1 MMNVMAFWWLLL
13 PVVLLPIWWHRQRR
27 LNPKILTLATAKF
40 LASATPQRK
49 PIWRWRDWILLLLRC
64 LILLCMLALLAGWF
78 LSWRGDTVLLA
89 PDLDPQWVRQE
100 LKKSGMQEAQQSVFC
115 AQAACEIHTDNLL
128 SWLEQQQAQWRPQAR
143 ILILARA
150 DQLRMNAQAPQIAH
164 ALQIRIAPSPRHP
177 AVATNR
183 SKLPIAVASDRLPE
197 WQRLIAAFN
206 LATNSATNSATKTD
220 QEWIVSEK
228 ITHDTVLAIWDRAE
242 PPESGWR
249 APLLWLI
256 TEGKGNTQQSDAAS
270 QRWRA
275 LAISSSQQA
284 NMQVWQLDLRQANP
298 LQNIEV
304 AKQLFEAW
312 QSVRPQPLSLPM
324 QNQDRNAVSA
334 PTLRQ
339 TGDANLEPAWQQLL
353 LAALVLLFVLERSI
367 VHARR
372 A

>member
-1 MMNVMAFWWLLL
+1 MMNVTALWWLLL
-13 PVVLLPIWWHRQRR
+13 PVVLLPFWWHRQRR
-27 LNPKILTLATAKF
+27 HNPKILTLATAKF
-40 LASATPQRK
+40 LASATPQLK

-89 PDLDPQWVRQE
+89 PDLDPQWVQQE

-115 AQAACEIHTDNLL
+115 AQATCEIHTDNLL
-128 SWLEQQQAQWRPQAR
+128 SWLEQQQAQWRPQAK

-164 ALQIRIAPSPRHP
+164 TLQIRIAPNTRHP

-183 SKLPIAVASDRLPE
+183 SKLHIAIASDRLPE
-197 WQRLIAAFN
+197 WQRLISAFN
-206 LATNSATNSATKTD
+206 LATNSATKTD

-228 ITHDTVLAIWDRAE
+228 VTPDTVLAIWDRAE

-249 APLLWLI
+249 APLMWFI
-256 TEGKGNTQQSDAAS
+256 TEAKGNVEQADAAS
-270 QRWRA
+270 QRLRA
-275 LAISSSQQA
+275 LAIHSSQQA
-284 NMQVWQLDLRQANP
+284 NMQVWQIDLRRANP

-312 QSVRPQPLSLPM
+312 QAARPQPLSFAM
-324 QNQDRNAVSA
+324 QNQDRNAVPAS
-334 PTLRQ
+334 TLRRIDH
-339 TGDANLEPAWQQLL
+339 TNLEPAWQQLL
-353 LAALVLLFVLERSI
+353 LAALVILFVLERSFA
-367 VHARR
+367 HARR